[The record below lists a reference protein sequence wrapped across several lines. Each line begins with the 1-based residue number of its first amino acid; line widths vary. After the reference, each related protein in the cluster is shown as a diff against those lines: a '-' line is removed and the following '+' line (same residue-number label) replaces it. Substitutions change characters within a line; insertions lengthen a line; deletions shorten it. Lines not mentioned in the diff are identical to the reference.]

1 MCTKM
6 VPNRLT
12 TPLTQLTPQRRI
24 PAWLLS
30 LALHLAALL
39 LGTLLVRG
47 TYLPAARPEP
57 ARPTSI
63 VLARTSAHATPQ
75 YFSEEDEAADAAQT
89 NPADQA
95 AATAASGNR
104 VASDS
109 QPPTAGI
116 ELPGASAPAT
126 NPGVLVVRPSLT
138 TGRGTP
144 KLGGL
149 SDADVAAILAE
160 DAARPRNVAPTGPT
174 AQLSL
179 FGSPAAEG
187 RSFVFLI
194 DRSQSMGHAGLGAI
208 AAAAKELAESIDA
221 LGAEQ
226 KFQVIAYNQKPLA
239 LGGREMLPATP
250 ENKRK
255 LIEFVAN
262 TAAFG
267 ATEHEL
273 GLFAALR
280 YKPEVIFLFTDGGD
294 PELKPGQLRSIR
306 EAAAGRTAIHCL
318 HFGSGPRVEEDHFLA
333 RLAEQT
339 GGSYVYIDMRNK

>member
-1 MCTKM
+1 MSTGNT
-6 VPNRLT
+6 VGPAEIP
-12 TPLTQLTPQRRI
+12 TPSAARRI

-39 LGTLLVRG
+39 AGTLLVRG
-47 TYLPAARPEP
+47 TYPPASRPESV
-57 ARPTSI
+57 RPTSI
-63 VLARTSAHATPQ
+63 VLARATADASPK
-75 YFSEEDEAADAAQT
+75 YFSDDDVAAEAVPSQ
-89 NPADQA
+89 
-95 AATAASGNR
+95 AATAASA
-104 VASDS
+104 ASESELALDARS
-109 QPPTAGI
+109 QPPSVGI
-116 ELPGASAPAT
+116 DLPGSSAPVAD
-126 NPGVLVVRPSLT
+126 PGALVIRPSLT

-144 KLGGL
+144 RLGGL

-160 DAARPRNVAPTGPT
+160 EAARPRNVAPAGPK

-194 DRSQSMGHAGLGAI
+194 DRSASMGHAGLGAI
-208 AAAAKELAESIDA
+208 AAAAKELAASIDA

-226 KFQVIAYNQKPLA
+226 KFQVIAYNQKPLS

-250 ENKRK
+250 ENKRE

-280 YKPEVIFLFTDGGD
+280 YKPEVIFLLTDGGD
-294 PELKPGQLRSIR
+294 PELNPYQLKSIR

-318 HFGSGPRVEEDHFLA
+318 HFGSGPPAEDKNFLM

-339 GGSYVYIDMRNK
+339 GGSYVYIDMRNNK